1 MNKFS
6 VYSCLVLLL
15 LVTGCGNKSAYFPSK
30 LEPVDVRIERVDNAL
45 VQVKEETAMQDIRA
59 LYNSFPDFMSVF
71 VEDILGA
78 STTDTAYLCRVLPEF
93 VSDTVYGFQITN
105 QREQELFQSTD
116 DIKQSLSLAFA
127 RVNYLY
133 PEWTIP
139 TIYLFVSGFNAAI
152 LWVGE
157 DIAVG
162 ADLYL
167 GSDYEYYHKV
177 VHHYQML
184 NMRKE
189 CIPADVV
196 SAYLFRHLPYTSKQA
211 RLLDQM
217 LYRGKIMYLL
227 SLCFPELEEYEIMG
241 YSYEQWSWAK
251 QHEKGIWNMLMD
263 RKELF
268 KYDNI
273 TLASYL
279 NDGPFTA
286 EISQQCPARI
296 ATWIGWHIAESY
308 MQNNPSATL
317 QELMVEGDSQFIL
330 ENSFYKP

>member
-1 MNKFS
+1 MKCK
-6 VYSCLVLLL
+6 VYCLLVLFLGLL
-15 LVTGCGNKSAYFPSK
+15 SCSKKPAYFPSD

-45 VQVKEETAMQDIRA
+45 VQLNEETAMQDIRA
-59 LYNSFPDFMSVF
+59 LYDSFPDFMSVF

-78 STTDTAYLCRVLPEF
+78 PTMDTAYLCRVLPEF
-93 VSDTVYGFQITN
+93 LNDTVYGFQKTN
-105 QREQELFQSTD
+105 QQEQIIFQSVD
-116 DIKQSLSLAFA
+116 DIKLSLGSAFA

-133 PEWTIP
+133 PDWTIP
-139 TIYLFVSGFNAAI
+139 TIYLFVSGFNASI
-152 LWVGE
+152 LWVGD

-167 GSDYEYYHKV
+167 GSDYEYYNRV
-177 VHHYQML
+177 VHRYQMQ

-227 SLCFPELEEYEIMG
+227 SLCFPELDEHEIMG

-251 QHEKGIWNMLMD
+251 AHEKGIWNMFMD
-263 RKELF
+263 RRELF

-273 TLASYL
+273 TLAAYL

-286 EISQQCPARI
+286 EISQDCPARI
-296 ATWIGWHIAESY
+296 ATWIGWHITQSY

-317 QELMVEGDSQFIL
+317 QELMAEGDSQYIL
-330 ENSFYKP
+330 ENSRYKP

>member
-1 MNKFS
+1 MKKFN

-15 LVTGCGNKSAYFPSK
+15 LVTGCGKKPMYFPSQI
-30 LEPVDVRIERVDNAL
+30 EPKQVNIVRVDNAL
-45 VQVKEETAMQDIRA
+45 MQVSAESALSDIRE
-59 LYNSFPDFMSVF
+59 LYDSFPDFMPIF
-71 VEDILGA
+71 VEDILGIP
-78 STTDTAYLCRVLPEF
+78 TTDTAFLCQALPQF
-93 VSDTVYGFQITN
+93 LNDTTYGFRMTN
-105 QREQELFQSTD
+105 EYEQELFVSITD
-116 DIKQSLSLAFA
+116 IEQSLGEAFA
-127 RVNYLY
+127 RVQYLY

-139 TIYLFVSGFNAAI
+139 NIYFFVSGFNASI
-152 LWVGE
+152 CWIGS

-167 GSDYEYYHKV
+167 GSDYAYYNKV
-177 VHHYQML
+177 VHHYQKQT
-184 NMRKE
+184 MRKE

-196 SAYLFRHLPYTSKQA
+196 NAYLFRQIPYTGKQA

-227 SLCFPELEEYEIMG
+227 SLCFPDLPEYEVMG
-241 YSYEQWSWAK
+241 YSYEQWTWAK
-251 QHEKGIWNMLMD
+251 QHEKDIWNMLMD
-263 RKELF
+263 RRELF

-279 NDGPFTA
+279 NDGPFTS

-296 ATWIGWHIAESY
+296 ATWIGWQIAESY
-308 MQNNPSATL
+308 MQNNPSTTL
-317 QELMVEGDSQFIL
+317 QELMAEGDSQFIL